1 MKICTAVILYNPN
14 IDDLKKSLPVY
25 CDETDLVILWQNSLI
40 NDEFQLYCKK
50 NYNNILVT
58 GTGENLGIATA
69 LNHCVKLAEL
79 NDFDYILTM
88 DQDSYFDKGMI
99 TKYMSKIIKNNSMSV
114 GIFGINPLQN
124 NKTLYKKNLEVL
136 KVSDTITSGSVFK
149 ISNFHKTGYFRDD
162 LFIDAVDYEYCYRLK
177 KRFNLETI
185 VFSDII
191 LNHTVGYAEKTKF
204 GFSVSNYSAFRSYF
218 IVRNQFK
225 IWKMYPE
232 LFSKKYKIILLKD
245 HFFIRIIKVILAEK
259 KKTKKIKA
267 ILIGFY
273 HFLINKSGFYE
284 VK

>member
-88 DQDSYFDKGMI
+88 DQDSFFDKGMI

-136 KVSDTITSGSVFK
+136 KVSDTITSG
-149 ISNFHKTGYFRDD
+149 
-162 LFIDAVDYEYCYRLK
+162 
-177 KRFNLETI
+177 
-185 VFSDII
+185 
-191 LNHTVGYAEKTKF
+191 
-204 GFSVSNYSAFRSYF
+204 
-218 IVRNQFK
+218 
-225 IWKMYPE
+225 
-232 LFSKKYKIILLKD
+232 
-245 HFFIRIIKVILAEK
+245 
-259 KKTKKIKA
+259 
-267 ILIGFY
+267 
-273 HFLINKSGFYE
+273 
-284 VK
+284 